1 MILAAGRGE
10 RLRPLTERLPKALA
24 EAGGKPLV
32 VWQLERLARA
42 GFRDIV
48 INVSH
53 LAEAIE
59 ARLGNGS
66 AFGVALAYS
75 REAQPL
81 ESAGGIAQARA
92 LLGHEPFA
100 LVNADI
106 FCDYDLAALRARALD
121 GGLAHL
127 VLAPNP
133 PHHTA
138 GDFTLEAGKAGNAP
152 APRYTYTGI
161 ALIDPALVAPVRP
174 GDKAQLAP
182 LLRAAAQ
189 DGRLSGEVYRG
200 LWRDIGTP
208 ERLAELDA
216 LLRGR
221 MKAGACRR
229 TT

>member
-1 MILAAGRGE
+1 VKAMILAAGRGE
-10 RLRPLTERLPKALA
+10 RLRPLTERVPKALA

-53 LAEAIE
+53 FAETIE

-66 AFGVALAYS
+66 AFGVSLAYS

-81 ESAGGIAQARA
+81 ESAGGIAQARL
-92 LLGHEPFA
+92 LLGREPFA
-100 LVNADI
+100 LVNADV
-106 FCDYDLAALRARALD
+106 FCDYDLGALRARTLD
-121 GGLAHL
+121 GCLAHL

-133 PHHTA
+133 PYHAA
-138 GDFTLEAGKAGNAP
+138 GDFSLAGGRAGNAA

-161 ALIDPALVAPVRP
+161 ALLDPALVSPVRA

-182 LLRAAAQ
+182 LLRAAAH
-189 DGRLSGEVYRG
+189 DGRLAGELYEG
-200 LWRDIGTP
+200 LWRDIGTA

-216 LLRGR
+216 LLRAR
-221 MKAGACRR
+221 TRTGA
-229 TT
+229 

>member
-1 MILAAGRGE
+1 MKAMILAAGRGE
-10 RLRPLTERLPKALA
+10 RLRPLTDRVPKALA

-42 GFRDIV
+42 GFHDIV

-53 LAEAIE
+53 FAEAIE

-66 AFGVALAYS
+66 AFGVSLAYS

-81 ESAGGIAQARA
+81 ESAGGIAQARQ
-92 LLGHEPFA
+92 LLGREPFA
-100 LVNADI
+100 LVNADV
-106 FCDYDLAALRARALD
+106 FCDYDLAALRTRALD
-121 GGLAHL
+121 GCLAHL

-138 GDFTLEAGKAGNAP
+138 GDFSLAGGRAGNAP

-161 ALIDPALVAPVRP
+161 ALLDPALVEPVRA

-189 DGRLSGEVYRG
+189 EGRLAGELYEG
-200 LWRDIGTP
+200 LWRDIGTA

-216 LLRGR
+216 LLRAR
-221 MKAGACRR
+221 TRTGA
-229 TT
+229 

>member
-1 MILAAGRGE
+1 MKAMILAAGRGE
-10 RLRPLTERLPKALA
+10 RLRPLTDRVPKALA

-42 GFRDIV
+42 GFREIV

-53 LAEAIE
+53 FAEAIE

-66 AFGVALAYS
+66 AFGVSIAYS
-75 REAQPL
+75 REPQPL

-100 LVNADI
+100 LVNADV
-106 FCDYDLAALRARALD
+106 FCDYDFASLRTRSLD
-121 GGLAHL
+121 GCLAHL

-133 PHHTA
+133 PHHAA
-138 GDFTLEAGKAGNAP
+138 GDFSLEAGKAGNAP

-161 ALIDPALVAPVRP
+161 ALVDPALMAPVRA

-182 LLRAAAQ
+182 LLRAAA
-189 DGRLSGEVYRG
+189 DAGRLSGELHRG
-200 LWRDIGTP
+200 LWRDAGTA

-216 LLRGR
+216 LLRAR
-221 MKAGACRR
+221 MKAGA
-229 TT
+229 